1 MQLRYNQ
8 FVRKLHISRQELK
21 PIKQSEKNDPKWIK
35 YTKTA
40 EACRLPRARFLQRTR
55 KARAVRA
62 DWKRVLIFP
71 PIFGFQRFPYGYCS
85 PTKLQWSGGNLSRF
99 LYYLLFNTGT
109 MTITRLFLRI
119 SNISLYSWKHV

>member
-40 EACRLPRARFLQRTR
+40 KACRVPDFSRERG
-55 KARAVRA
+55 
-62 DWKRVLIFP
+62 KRV
-71 PIFGFQRFPYGYCS
+71 QYGQ
-85 PTKLQWSGGNLSRF
+85 TGNE
-99 LYYLLFNTGT
+99 Y
-109 MTITRLFLRI
+109 
-119 SNISLYSWKHV
+119 